1 MLSLN
6 CNTSHLAC
14 HLNLENTEY
23 PADSYTYY
31 VGVVCNG
38 TQVGVGITKLE
49 WKSGC
54 IYMVKE
60 YNILWI
66 RMLLLIKVG
75 QCRL

>member
-1 MLSLN
+1 MFLYSTGLPLGGSANAVLSLN

-23 PADSYTYY
+23 FADSYTYY

-54 IYMVKE
+54 NIYGKG
-60 YNILWI
+60 I
-66 RMLLLIKVG
+66 
-75 QCRL
+75 